1 MSGFWGRGFGKSCR
15 MKTWEDIKKTIPPT
29 LRALQSEALLYCV
42 LAACTG
48 KRGDSGISKKR
59 TVPSTSPGPTWP
71 PWAQAAQSPR
81 CPALLWA
88 WAVHPGQRCQ
98 GRTRS
103 TWGKADRGA
112 WQEQHEGGGESAW
125 GCADGIIRPVLQ
137 GHRLEGTCT
146 LAQSIPPA
154 THTVCTRYG
163 PVGGGTLSSL
173 APRPSQLS
181 PGPGPAPSLG
191 PASVLNLPSHTLHS
205 WKRMRC
211 LPNIPFPL
219 YSRQGPGFEWG
230 QHCVWIKR
238 SFPRLC
244 CSLGGHVTQ
253 CWP

>member
-1 MSGFWGRGFGKSCR
+1 MCSPPAQGKEVTQEFLKKGLFPAPAQGQHGLPGLGLLNLPAAQPSSGHGLCTQDNGAREEPGARGARWTEGPGRSSMRVVGRVPGDVLMASYDQSC
-15 MKTWEDIKKTIPPT
+15 KGTG
-29 LRALQSEALLYCV
+29 LRAPALWLR
-42 LAACTG
+42 APPHTACT
-48 KRGDSGISKKR
+48 
-59 TVPSTSPGPTWP
+59 
-71 PWAQAAQSPR
+71 
-81 CPALLWA
+81 
-88 WAVHPGQRCQ
+88 HY
-98 GRTRS
+98 GR
-103 TWGKADRGA
+103 
-112 WQEQHEGGGESAW
+112 
-125 GCADGIIRPVLQ
+125 
-137 GHRLEGTCT
+137 
-146 LAQSIPPA
+146 
-154 THTVCTRYG
+154 
-163 PVGGGTLSSL
+163 VGGGTLSSPL